1 MLRGA
6 WRPRAA
12 GSASPKGSLPSSVRR
27 PSKGPA
33 PFVCLNRMHNFQTP
47 PLQWKFG
54 SERVGVK
61 NVKQDSITIFIL
73 EKPSSKYVYLIRTI
87 TAQEQNLIKNQT
99 LHKLQVF
106 SSSWG
111 ASPAAEPQRPIN
123 GADAPGAGRGR
134 RGLPAQDG
142 TGVPSAARGGPWP
155 RLPAAILGCG
165 GSWGLLRGSKSW
177 QRLG

>member
-1 MLRGA
+1 MVRIGGRGWRWQKAAFGLEACEMTPLLSGGRGAPESRSLGRRRARGSEALPREVLEVSVSIQEGCLTLWGA

-12 GSASPKGSLPSSVRR
+12 GSAPPKGSLPSSVRR

-87 TAQEQNLIKNQT
+87 TAQEQKT
-99 LHKLQVF
+99 
-106 SSSWG
+106 
-111 ASPAAEPQRPIN
+111 
-123 GADAPGAGRGR
+123 D
-134 RGLPAQDG
+134 
-142 TGVPSAARGGPWP
+142 
-155 RLPAAILGCG
+155 
-165 GSWGLLRGSKSW
+165 
-177 QRLG
+177 